1 MVCRKLFL
9 TIFIFSHFLNIFE
22 KYWFILFH
30 NKLNHLVLELNT
42 WFDMQQ
48 TRI

>member
-1 MVCRKLFL
+1 MVCRKLYF
-9 TIFIFSHFLNIFE
+9 NIFD

-30 NKLNHLVLELNT
+30 NELNPLVLELNT